1 MGPPLLDI
9 SSPISIR
16 AQWARQHAVYGIQ
29 EEWNKL
35 VRLAY
40 GRRPDDERSD
50 LPELMDGDTLD
61 EAPLKT
67 IPKDGK
73 NEAAAGDPLAIN
85 VGIVGAG
92 AAGLFSALVLEH
104 LNTAQS
110 SVKFT
115 YDILEADT
123 TNRSGGRLYTHNFS
137 QQPHDY
143 FDVGAMR
150 FPKHAV
156 MDRVFSLFT
165 DLGMGFGSLDPKGN
179 WANDPPLG
187 TLIPYYLTN
196 IDPTTGVPQEPWR
209 FNNVNSWGSY
219 SSIATETE
227 DPWSFSADK
236 TLQIDHRL
244 LALKMSPGDIMTAL
258 LEPIRQQLR
267 DDIKNQT
274 NTGWQTLMSFDR
286 MTMTQFLSS
295 PWPGSLPQP
304 SLPSPMTGNVPL
316 PPYNYDTIQWFE
328 TFNGGTNW
336 YDQAFSEI
344 VLESLDFDFPK
355 PGDPA
360 AEWYCILGGAQ
371 QLATKMEAR
380 VNALSGNPSKVEYSS
395 RVTALVQVEAM
406 KVNVDINGGGS
417 QSKSAHGSG
426 GGGETRS
433 YSCVFNTTPLGCL
446 EHMDTTAVLF
456 NSATRQAVRSLGYG
470 PSCKVAIKFT
480 RPWWIHNLPAA
491 TAVKRGGLGHSDLN
505 IRTCVYPSYNIYDAD
520 SVSAVLLCT
529 YTWQQDAQRL
539 GSLMGDNDDDD
550 ETQLRTLLLDDLVRL
565 HAPSDATPKQ
575 LADLH
580 SLVHGSYHSHFAW
593 DWYKDPNAAGAFA
606 FFRPFQFSD
615 MWGKMIIPAGDV
627 VVMGE
632 HASPHHAWV
641 VGALESA
648 VHGIAAWCSM
658 TATHSAD
665 HAAAMKAVLDVLTT
679 TNDPDSNSNPYVGLP
694 PYMDLNMELWHG
706 CLGAAVRQGMLEDRQ
721 EPLGRLTLNDRAAAD
736 KKRAAALL
744 TKLGIEGGFA
754 KS

>member
-9 SSPISIR
+9 SSPVSIR
-16 AQWARQHAVYGIQ
+16 AQWARQHAIYGIK

-35 VRLAY
+35 VRLAH
-40 GRRPDDERSD
+40 GRRPDDEGLD
-50 LPELMDGDTLD
+50 LPELIEGDTLD
-61 EAPLKT
+61 EAPLKM
-67 IPKDGK
+67 IPKDGT
-73 NEAAAGDPLAIN
+73 AGGDLLAIN

-92 AAGLFSALVLEH
+92 AAGLFSALVLEY
-104 LNTAQS
+104 LNTAQT

-115 YDILEADT
+115 YDILEANMT
-123 TNRSGGRLYTHNFS
+123 KRSGGRLYTHNFS

-143 FDVGAMR
+143 YDVGAMR

-156 MDRVFSLFT
+156 MNRTFSLFT
-165 DLGMGFGSLDPKGN
+165 DLGMDFGSLDPNGD

-196 IDPTTGVPQEPWR
+196 IDPTSGLPQEPWR
-209 FNNVNSWGSY
+209 FNNVNNWGSY
-219 SSIATETE
+219 SSIATENE
-227 DPWSFSADK
+227 DPWAFTADK
-236 TLQIDHRL
+236 TIQIDTRL
-244 LALKMSPGDIMTAL
+244 LALKLSPGDIMTAL
-258 LEPIRQQLR
+258 LEPLRQQLR

-274 NTGWQTLMSFDR
+274 NTGWQTLMSFDT

-295 PWPGSLPQP
+295 AWPASLPQP
-304 SLPSPMTGNVPL
+304 TLPPPRTGDVPL

-355 PGDPA
+355 PGDPDI
-360 AEWYCILGGAQ
+360 EWYCILGGAQ
-371 QLATKMEAR
+371 QLATKMEAK

-395 RVTALVQVEAM
+395 QVTALVQVDAM
-406 KVNVDINGGGS
+406 KVNVDINGGE
-417 QSKSAHGSG
+417 SKSAY
-426 GGGETRS
+426 GGETRS
-433 YSCVFNTTPLGCL
+433 YSCVFNTTALGCL

-480 RPWWIHNLPAA
+480 RPWWIHDLPTG

-505 IRTCVYPSYNIYDAD
+505 IRTCVYPSYNIYDPD
-520 SVSAVLLCT
+520 SVTAVLLCT
-529 YTWQQDAQRL
+529 YTWQQDAERL
-539 GSLMGDNDDDD
+539 GSLMGDD
-550 ETQLRTLLLDDLVRL
+550 ETQLRTLLIADLVRL
-565 HAPSDATPKQ
+565 HAPSNATPKQ
-575 LADLH
+575 LEDLY
-580 SLVHGSYHSHFAW
+580 LLIDGSYDSHFAW
-593 DWYKDPNAAGAFA
+593 DWYKEPNAAGAFA
-606 FFRPFQFSD
+606 FFRPFQFSE

-658 TATHSAD
+658 TATNNAVY
-665 HAAAMKAVLDVLTT
+665 AAAMKDVLDVLTNT
-679 TNDPDSNSNPYVGLP
+679 DPNNPYVGLP

-721 EPLGRLTLNDRAAAD
+721 EPLGRLTPNDRAGAE
-736 KKRAAALL
+736 KQRAAALL
-744 TKLGIEGGFA
+744 TKLGIEGDFA
-754 KS
+754 KA